1 MEPIKKLINLLIA
14 KLESSNSNGIPI
26 PVLRDPQ
33 TGKGSVTLTMWFITF
48 NIAIITLIGRVTK
61 ILDGVDYD
69 SVLWLFVITGGF
81 YLGRKVQKKSDGSL
95 DIGGKVDD
103 NG

>member
-1 MEPIKKLINLLIA
+1 MIIDKISKKLDD
-14 KLESSNSNGIPI
+14 SNSNGVPI
-26 PVLRDPQ
+26 PTLRDPQ
-33 TGKGSVTLTMWFITF
+33 TGKGSITLTMWFITF

-69 SVLWLFVITGGF
+69 SVLWLFGITGGF
-81 YLGRKVQKKSDGSL
+81 YLGRKVQKKADGSL
-95 DIGGKVDD
+95 EIGGKADG